1 MKYKIRIEKEL
12 EGFWGADEAF
22 QDGGADLIRDI
33 LLEDIEAMI
42 SDAKLTILKDD
53 EVILATDLFPK
64 DEDGNSRDK
73 LAEAHRYLASRY
85 RLDSGHA
92 GAQEAQPKRARYS
105 YRTRDGGLD
114 ASERDQGRRKEM
126 RDPAR
131 IDRIMKKLQKRWESV
146 PDLRLGQLIYAEI
159 CSIRNG
165 DMPPMPELF
174 YLEDDVFE
182 DGLKD

>member
-1 MKYKIRIEKEL
+1 
-12 EGFWGADEAF
+12 
-22 QDGGADLIRDI
+22 
-33 LLEDIEAMI
+33 
-42 SDAKLTILKDD
+42 
-53 EVILATDLFPK
+53 
-64 DEDGNSRDK
+64 
-73 LAEAHRYLASRY
+73 
-85 RLDSGHA
+85 
-92 GAQEAQPKRARYS
+92 
-105 YRTRDGGLD
+105 
-114 ASERDQGRRKEM
+114 M